1 MEKGTVKRRIFLSNA
16 LMVLVTLL
24 IFLAINLV
32 VVKIYAESVEKELKT
47 SIEDLIGGSGTSNFS
62 DSDNVKYQHEDGQ
75 ELLGDLD
82 DFLESWTI
90 HRNEF
95 ILLFGADGIICILVL
110 LLMSQIFTRNLEKHI
125 MEPLDLLAQG
135 ADRIRHN
142 DLTTEIRYVG
152 DAEFE
157 DVCITFNH
165 MQEHILREQEK
176 NRKYEKART
185 DMIAGISH
193 DLRTPLTAIRGT
205 IKGLMDGIAATPEM
219 QEKFLQ
225 AAYRRTGD
233 MDGLLNQLFYVSKI
247 ETGNMPLSV
256 QKIEI
261 GDFIRNYVKGKQELL
276 DKEKEQMQA
285 ETGNIH
291 LDINADPEQLQR
303 IFDNLLENSRKYA
316 ERDVLKTELSLKR
329 TGGGVEISFR
339 DNGVGVP
346 EEKLPYV
353 FDEFYRGDESR
364 NKKEGNGLGLYIVKY
379 LVEAMGGNVRGENA
393 DGFVV
398 RMELPAAE
406 TLVDV
411 QKGEKMA
418 DNKKILIIEDDP
430 DISMIEEAYLQ
441 ASGFETKILSDGMDA
456 AQIAEEEQFD
466 LVLLDLML
474 PGKSGYQVCREIR
487 DKVDIPILMVT
498 ARTESVDKVRGLGL
512 GADDYISKPFD
523 PAELVARV
531 NANLRQYQRMVEKFS
546 DKGPDASEEIQV
558 QDLRILVNS
567 WKVFK
572 GDTEIRF
579 PNREFELL
587 KFLAMNPNIVFS
599 REKLFEKIWGY
610 DYVGDSATVMVH
622 INRIREKIE
631 DDPKNPKILE
641 TVWGAGYRLNK

>member
-165 MQEHILREQEK
+165 MQEHVLREQEK

-411 QKGEKMA
+411 QKGEK
-418 DNKKILIIEDDP
+418 NGG
-430 DISMIEEAYLQ
+430 Q
-441 ASGFETKILSDGMDA
+441 
-456 AQIAEEEQFD
+456 
-466 LVLLDLML
+466 
-474 PGKSGYQVCREIR
+474 
-487 DKVDIPILMVT
+487 
-498 ARTESVDKVRGLGL
+498 
-512 GADDYISKPFD
+512 
-523 PAELVARV
+523 
-531 NANLRQYQRMVEKFS
+531 
-546 DKGPDASEEIQV
+546 
-558 QDLRILVNS
+558 
-567 WKVFK
+567 
-572 GDTEIRF
+572 
-579 PNREFELL
+579 
-587 KFLAMNPNIVFS
+587 
-599 REKLFEKIWGY
+599 
-610 DYVGDSATVMVH
+610 
-622 INRIREKIE
+622 
-631 DDPKNPKILE
+631 
-641 TVWGAGYRLNK
+641 